1 MTFQTPKTVKSK
13 VIAPAF
19 VSGSHTNISFAY
31 DANNQVI
38 NASGSLGGGGGG
50 SSEGRIVNNVI
61 NTFPYTIS
69 TPSSSVTTLKYLI
82 DNGSS
87 DVVVNLPT
95 AASTNTDLRIE
106 IKRRGTGNVTV
117 NPVSTPSQQYIDGLT
132 SILISSQYANLVID
146 SDGTGWN
153 IK

>member
-19 VSGSHTNISFAY
+19 VSGSHTNISFTY

>member
-19 VSGSHTNISFAY
+19 VSGSHTNISLAY